1 MFPFLR
7 ISKQKPEDT
16 ATNIGNFV
24 LEHNKNISAFNVI
37 KGFLNFELSTA
48 YWLEFLKENYNNPN
62 YGQVEIGV
70 GQKVMVEYS
79 SPNTNKPLHL
89 GHVRNILLGY
99 SVSEILKYAGYKVV
113 KTNLINDRGIHI
125 CKSMLAWQLFGK
137 GETPETHKTKGDHLV
152 GKYYVEFDKHLQAEV
167 KKLRAKIDKYDLSGI
182 SEAGQVK
189 IKTLMNKIAS
199 ENDPDKLANL
209 NGDLKTAT
217 ENETSLMRQ
226 AREMLQKWE
235 AGDPEILKLWKTMN
249 DWVYSGFNET
259 YKRMGVDFDT
269 LYYESNTYLLGKDI
283 VAEGLENGAFV
294 KDPDGSIWI
303 DLTNDGLD
311 RKLVMRADGT
321 SVYIT
326 QDLGTAQKKYEDSGM
341 DKSIYVVGNEQDYHF
356 KVLKLILKKL
366 GKPYADGVY
375 HLSYGMVDLPSGKM
389 KSREGTVVDAD
400 ELMSDMYST
409 AKQITEELGK
419 TEGLSV
425 SELEILYE
433 TIAMGALKYFLLKVD
448 PVKRMLF
455 NPEESI
461 DFHGNTGPF
470 IQYTHARLRSLLK
483 NVNSSITVNTETE
496 LLSAE
501 KDLLNTLSLFPSKIS
516 GAASGYNPSIVA
528 TYMFET
534 AKAFNRLYH
543 DVSILGET
551 NDQLKQNRL
560 AICLLTANTIRKGMN
575 LLGIHVP
582 ERM

>member
-1 MFPFLR
+1 VFPFLR